1 MKKIKSAI
9 LLSAF
14 GIAAIAAFAFRP
26 SPSKFANNSYKKA
39 SCTIASAFCD
49 LAGSTPCTAGTTAL
63 FSDVNTCVVP
73 AFRLP

>member
-14 GIAAIAAFAFRP
+14 GIAAIAAFAFKP
-26 SPSKFANNSYKKA
+26 SSSKFANNSYKKA
-39 SCTIASAFCD
+39 SCTIVSAYC
-49 LAGSTPCTAGTTAL
+49 LGGSTPCTVGTTAL

-73 AFRLP
+73 AFKLP